1 MYVIDMF
8 VYSAQVEAHIYV
20 PIDLSESVMFL
31 ECVWSRLGCDGETLA
46 RSRVEILICGLPGP
60 CTV

>member
-31 ECVWSRLGCDGETLA
+31 ECVWSRLGCDG
-46 RSRVEILICGLPGP
+46 SRVKILICGLLDP
-60 CTV
+60 CIV